1 MSPAPGGNVY
11 QDLLVAHIA
20 AWSRHDLDAIME
32 MMTGNCVYESSGGED
47 PWGRRYTGQAQVREA
62 YADLLELLPDIR
74 FQNARHYAAGDRGV
88 SEWTMLATRPD
99 GSKIE
104 SRGCDLYEFR
114 DGKIHRRDSYRKRR
128 TAR

>member
-1 MSPAPGGNVY
+1 MTPAPGGNANH
-11 QDLLVAHIA
+11 DLLVAHIA

-32 MMTGNCVYESSGGED
+32 MMTQNCVYESSGGED
-47 PWGRRYTGQAQVREA
+47 PWGRRYTGAAQVREA

-74 FQNARHYAAGDRGV
+74 FQNARHFVTGDRGV

-99 GSKIE
+99 GTRIE
-104 SRGCDLYEFR
+104 SRGCDLFEVR

-128 TAR
+128 IAR